1 MSGVLSG
8 AAPPLEG
15 GRGGLTAVQ
24 VGGEKGESSSA
35 GRTEVSATL
44 SVGLVGGS

>member
-1 MSGVLSG
+1 M
-8 AAPPLEG
+8 
-15 GRGGLTAVQ
+15 Q

-35 GRTEVSATL
+35 GRIEMSAML